1 LAEPWTIEFYQDDSG
16 YSPVEQFLW
25 ELQTNLKLLSKT
37 NWTIDLLREFGMELQ
52 MPYSRPLVGYEFRE
66 LRVKL
71 ASDNT
76 RIFYVARFG
85 RRMVLLHG
93 FVKKSQKTPRQE
105 LEIAQ
110 RRYESLRRQEE
121 RR

>member
-1 LAEPWTIEFYQDDSG
+1 MAEPWTIEFYRARNDS
-16 YSPVEQFLW
+16 SPVEDFLD
-25 ELQTNLKLLSKT
+25 ELRLNAKLYAKT
-37 NWTIDLLREFGMELQ
+37 IWTIDLLRDFGTELS

-71 ASDNT
+71 ASDIT
-76 RIFYVARFG
+76 RIFYVAQIG

-105 LEIAQ
+105 LALAQ
-110 RRYESLRRQEE
+110 RRLETLRSEGE
-121 RR
+121 RP